1 MLRILV
7 FAALGYL
14 VYRFTHNWYAVG
26 GVASAYV
33 LSGIVVAM
41 VSSNRNRR
49 NADTLLHQ
57 KMSDAEK
64 AHFGAVTE
72 HQQAMHAHKAQFDP
86 ELRKKTP

>member
-7 FAALGYL
+7 FAVLGYL

-26 GVASAYV
+26 AVAVAYV
-33 LSGIVVAM
+33 LYGAIAAM

-49 NADTLLHQ
+49 RADMLLHQ

-64 AHFGAVTE
+64 AHFGATAE
-72 HQQAMHAHKAQFDP
+72 HQQAMQAHRAQFDP
-86 ELRKKTP
+86 ELRKKT